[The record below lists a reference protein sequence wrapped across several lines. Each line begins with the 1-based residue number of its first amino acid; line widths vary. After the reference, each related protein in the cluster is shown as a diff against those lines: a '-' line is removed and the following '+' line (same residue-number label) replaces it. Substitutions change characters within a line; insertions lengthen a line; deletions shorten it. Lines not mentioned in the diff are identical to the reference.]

1 MQDTLISWHSFVFVS
16 RSLRLTLE
24 DWKHSRRSQDEII
37 AQKHI
42 AIIRNKE
49 TYGSYKDFSTRK

>member
-1 MQDTLISWHSFVFVS
+1 MQNEHFSWHSFVFVS
-16 RSLRLTLE
+16 CSLRLTLE

-49 TYGSYKDFSTRK
+49 AYGSY